1 VKEAVK
7 FYLDEHVSHAILKA
21 LRRNGFD
28 VVTAHDASLSG
39 QPDVLHLEFAARK
52 NRVLISQDDDF
63 LRLHSSGMQ
72 HAGILYFPQHTPVR
86 IMIEHALLVG
96 GAMTPEE
103 IRNTIQYA

>member
-72 HAGILYFPQHTPVR
+72 HAGTACNMLEFSISLNTHPC
-86 IMIEHALLVG
+86 AL
-96 GAMTPEE
+96 
-103 IRNTIQYA
+103 